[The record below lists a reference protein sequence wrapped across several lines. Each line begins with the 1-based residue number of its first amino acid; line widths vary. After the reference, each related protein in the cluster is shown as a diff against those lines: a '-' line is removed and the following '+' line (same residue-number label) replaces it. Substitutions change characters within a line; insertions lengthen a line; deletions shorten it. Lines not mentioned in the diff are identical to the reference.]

1 MQAVF
6 CAEKKGAIKEA
17 LLEVVNKI
25 IIFFSSNSKDNA
37 EKRKFKDNDIKAL
50 YFRF

>member
-25 IIFFSSNSKDNA
+25 IIFFSNSKDNA
-37 EKRKFKDNDIKAL
+37 QKRKFKDNDIKAL